1 MKRTRTFLVGLCV
14 GLMVL
19 GMVSSATAT
28 IITYLNVSNE
38 NLGISGNFAT
48 VQVEV
53 VDNTASFRVTANDTL
68 LTPDSNF
75 GIQSFAFNT
84 TASLDAEDF
93 VLPTGWSV
101 TIPGGNVSQFG
112 SFSINTSTNGN
123 YRTSPLSF
131 RISNSSITSESQFFA
146 ANAKSYHYAAH
157 IAGFNE
163 LGPDSKTSSFFSDV
177 PAVPEPTSLLL
188 LGFGLVGLAG
198 ARRMLKK

>member
-1 MKRTRTFLVGLCV
+1 MKRTKTFLVGLYV

-48 VQVEV
+48 VQVDV
-53 VDNTASFRVTANDTL
+53 VVNTASFKVTANDTL
-68 LTPDSNF
+68 LTPGSNF

-84 TASLDAEDF
+84 TASLDATDF
-93 VLPTGWSV
+93 SLPTNWGV

-112 SFSINTSTNGN
+112 SFSINTSTTGN
-123 YRTSPLSF
+123 NRISPLSF
-131 RISNSSITSESQFFA
+131 SISDSSITSESQFFV

-163 LGPDSKTSSFFSDV
+163 LGPDSKTSAYFSDV
-177 PAVPEPTSLLL
+177 PAVPEPASLLL

-198 ARRMLKK
+198 ARRMLRK